1 MLSILKVF
9 FVVLASVGTTLSACN
24 SIAGKPSD
32 LNPDEAVTTSE
43 TNSGLQEA
51 TNPSGSPVP
60 QLTASASSQS
70 STSVGSQKLSQDTSN
85 SESPTSAQA
94 ERENYKPISLATLDQ
109 KNARIGSE
117 PNAIAIAAFGDVD
130 TEGGSQD
137 VTVEYPQP
145 NLAVVT
151 VTHMGVADDS
161 VRGIRYRAE
170 LVPTNKST
178 QTDKQWEIVW
188 AGSQFTCQPGR
199 GHQDWST
206 ELCL

>member
-1 MLSILKVF
+1 MFSILKVL
-9 FVVLASVGTTLSACN
+9 FVVLASVATTLSACN
-24 SIAGKPSD
+24 SIAGKPSE
-32 LNPDEAVTTSE
+32 LNPSEAVTSSG

-51 TNPSGSPVP
+51 KNPSGSPAP
-60 QLTASASSQS
+60 QLTASTGSQ
-70 STSVGSQKLSQDTSN
+70 QKLSQDNSN
-85 SESPTSAQA
+85 SESPTSVVA

-117 PNAIAIAAFGDVD
+117 PKAIALAAFGDVD

-145 NLAVVT
+145 NLVVVI

-170 LVPTNKST
+170 LVPIKQST

>member
-1 MLSILKVF
+1 MFSTLKLF
-9 FVVLASVGTTLSACN
+9 FVVLASVATTLSACN
-24 SIAGKPSD
+24 SIAGKPSA
-32 LNPDEAVTTSE
+32 LNPNEAVTISG
-43 TNSGLQEA
+43 TNSALQEPK
-51 TNPSGSPVP
+51 NPSGSPAP
-60 QLTASASSQS
+60 QLTASAGSQS
-70 STSVGSQKLSQDTSN
+70 STPLHSQKLNQENSQ

-109 KNARIGSE
+109 KNARIGSD
-117 PNAIAIAAFGDVD
+117 PKAIALAAFGDID

-145 NLAVVT
+145 NLAVVI

-161 VRGIRYRAE
+161 VRGIRYRVE
-170 LVPTNKST
+170 LVPTKKST